1 MSSAESKGSKTGMGP
16 IKDKDKAKET
26 INSETIVE
34 PSPMAF
40 IVVVPG
46 GIDLLVRAQ
55 PGAKKSGVLGLVG
68 DSIKLGV
75 SAPPEDG
82 KANEAL
88 VELVADLLRVR
99 KSCVSLVSGKSARG
113 KRFRILGISA
123 EEALS
128 RLNPYL
134 SEK

>member
-1 MSSAESKGSKTGMGP
+1 MSSAKSKISKTGKGP
-16 IKDKDKAKET
+16 IKDKAKET
-26 INSETIVE
+26 INPITIAE

-88 VELVADLLRVR
+88 VELIADLLSVR

-113 KRFRILGISA
+113 KRFRILAISA
-123 EEALS
+123 QEALS
-128 RLNPYL
+128 RFHPYL